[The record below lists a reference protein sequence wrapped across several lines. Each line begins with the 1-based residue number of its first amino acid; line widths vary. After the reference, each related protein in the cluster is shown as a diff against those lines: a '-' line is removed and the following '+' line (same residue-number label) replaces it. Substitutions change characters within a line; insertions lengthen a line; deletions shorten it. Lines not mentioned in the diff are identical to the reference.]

1 MKIIRHGLSIGIERV
16 NNEFFLSLK
25 AVGKLTHEDYE
36 KINPMLDSAL
46 EGVQDP
52 QVKVFIDGSEF
63 EGWELRAAWDD
74 LKLGLKHGNSFDK
87 IAIFGNK
94 KWQEYAAKIASWF
107 VSDDAR
113 FFEDSDEAWTWLQE
127 RDD

>member
-1 MKIIRHGLSIGIERV
+1 MKTIRHGLAIGIERV

-36 KINPMLDSAL
+36 KINPMIDSAL
-46 EGVQDP
+46 QGVKDP
-52 QVKVFIDGSEF
+52 RVNVFIDGSEF

-74 LKLGLKHGNSFDK
+74 LKLGLKHGNSFEK

-107 VSDDAR
+107 VSDEAR
-113 FFEDSDEAWTWLQE
+113 FFEDSDEAWTWLQKS
-127 RDD
+127 DD